1 MKNGKMKK
9 IIVTGSEGL
18 IGSEICKYFEKNN
31 NKVYKLDL
39 KLGHDLN
46 NEEFVKKWFKKNS
59 AKYLVNCF
67 ALNDHVQANRKKQT
81 LFNFPLKSFSEYLDV
96 NLVSL
101 FSVCREF
108 AKNNKKSSIVNFSS
122 TYGVISPKPELYE
135 GSHKDIGYGVSKA
148 GVLNLTKYLAVHL
161 APSIRVNCIIPG
173 GVLSKQNKKFVK
185 AYSNLTPMKR
195 MMKNGELNELI
206 DYLCS
211 EKSSYITGSSFT
223 VDGGYTIW

>member
-1 MKNGKMKK
+1 
-9 IIVTGSEGL
+9 
-18 IGSEICKYFEKNN
+18 
-31 NKVYKLDL
+31 
-39 KLGHDLN
+39 
-46 NEEFVKKWFKKNS
+46 
-59 AKYLVNCF
+59 
-67 ALNDHVQANRKKQT
+67 
-81 LFNFPLKSFSEYLDV
+81 V

-161 APSIRVNCIIPG
+161 APSIRVNCVIPG

-185 AYSNLTPMKR
+185 DYSNLTPMKR